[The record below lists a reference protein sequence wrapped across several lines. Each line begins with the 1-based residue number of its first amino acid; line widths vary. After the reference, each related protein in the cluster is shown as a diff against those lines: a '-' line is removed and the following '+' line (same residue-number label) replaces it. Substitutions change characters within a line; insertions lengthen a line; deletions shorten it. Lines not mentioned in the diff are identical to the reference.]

1 MTTESQPT
9 KADLWASLESESGD
23 ASGQIEAR
31 QTIQQQEPTQPP
43 AATSP
48 AQDAGQSGQAGD
60 VFANLDPAVRDTLS
74 GLQTMV
80 GQLTNRLRQ
89 AEGHIGG
96 LKSSLQQQIQAAQA
110 VASRGGD
117 APSRDQLHAA
127 TGSASAMARLKE
139 DYPEFAGAMDAALNE
154 RLAGAQQAQVP
165 QGLSPEDVEV
175 RIDEMRRQMQVEVK
189 HPGWLDDIK
198 QPRFTGW
205 LQGQAAEVQMLA
217 NSVAPSDAIR
227 LLDLY
232 KQTTAGAA
240 AQQASFNAAAALPGR
255 RSSQAP
261 RAVDPNAMTKDEYW
275 AYLDNLDKQK
285 A

>member
-23 ASGQIEAR
+23 ASGSIEAR
-31 QTIQQQEPTQPP
+31 PSITQQESTQP

-48 AQDAGQSGQAGD
+48 AHDAGQSGQAGNP
-60 VFANLDPAVRDTLS
+60 FENLDPAVRDTLS

-80 GQLTNRLRQ
+80 GQLTTRLRQ

-154 RLAGAQQAQVP
+154 RLSTVQAQP
-165 QGLSPEDVEV
+165 QQSPGVSPADVEA
-175 RIDEMRRQMQVEVK
+175 RIDEMRRQMHVEMK
-189 HPGWLDDIK
+189 HPGWLDDVK
-198 QPRFTGW
+198 TPRFTGW
-205 LQGQAAEVQMLA
+205 LDGQAAEVKMLA
-217 NSVAPSDAIR
+217 NSAAPSDAIR
-227 LLDLY
+227 LLDLF

-240 AQQASFNAAAALPGR
+240 QQQASFNAAAALPGR

-275 AYLDNLDKQK
+275 AYLDSLDKQK